1 MSTRSAIIVKD
12 GDIYRG
18 VFSHWDGYPSWNGKI
33 LQEHYN
39 SLDRALALVS
49 LGWIEVLAP
58 RLAPD
63 LGYPHTLDYNQRQE
77 DVTTAIHRDGGEPL
91 QIFEG
96 RTIKEVEDLISDY
109 AYSYVYSNGY
119 WKVNGK
125 SLERKL
131 QNLKEGE

>member
-18 VFSHWDGYPSWNGKI
+18 VFCHWDGYPSWNGKI

-63 LGYPHTLDYNQRQE
+63 LGYPAMAAKE
-77 DVTTAIHRDGGEPL
+77 DANHLKWMQDRG
-91 QIFEG
+91 FM
-96 RTIKEVEDLISDY
+96 K
-109 AYSYVYSNGY
+109 
-119 WKVNGK
+119 
-125 SLERKL
+125 RKY
-131 QNLKEGE
+131 K